1 MKKFFTVSL
10 VMLVGLV
17 FASPLNDI
25 MVDVV
30 NGFRKKDA
38 STLSVH
44 FNRTLE
50 IDLPGSKGMFSADQA
65 KVIVQQYFD
74 KNNPTNA
81 TLSHSGK
88 SDNGNRFA
96 IIDYGSSAGNKKA
109 KIYLTTISG
118 VEKIQEIKID

>member
-1 MKKFFTVSL
+1 MKKL
-10 VMLVGLV
+10 IIVGLIAIFGV
-17 FASPLNDI
+17 LKAAPTDI

-30 NGFRKKDA
+30 NAFRKKDA

-50 IDLPGSKGMFSADQA
+50 IDIPGNKGMFSADQA

-74 KNNPTNA
+74 KNNPSNVSLT
-81 TLSHSGK
+81 HSGK

-96 IIDYGSSAGNKKA
+96 IIDYTSTAGSSKA
-109 KIYLTTISG
+109 KIYFTTASG
-118 VEKIQEIKID
+118 TEKIQEIKID